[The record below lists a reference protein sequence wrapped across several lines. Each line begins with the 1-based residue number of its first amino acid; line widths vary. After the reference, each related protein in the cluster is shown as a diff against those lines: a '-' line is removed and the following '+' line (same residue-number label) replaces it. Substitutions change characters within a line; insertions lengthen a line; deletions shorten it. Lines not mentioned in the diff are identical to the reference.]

1 MRPTIGMVWAINGQI
16 MIYNGAAWVPVANLP
31 EEEDMADF
39 HVVHKSYNVNSKRLL
54 QRITAT
60 VNETAQ
66 EFIVQRTSALSRTY
80 DYSNLVEYLDA
91 FMEDLKEENVV
102 VHYDVV
108 GDFRNND
115 AEDVR
120 QGNILIELTFQQFN
134 CLNLTKVVFNLT
146 RV

>member
-1 MRPTIGMVWAINGQI
+1 
-16 MIYNGAAWVPVANLP
+16 MIYNGITWMPIANLP

-39 HVVHKSYNVNSKRLL
+39 RVVYKGYNVNSKRLL

-60 VNETAQ
+60 INETVQ
-66 EFIVQRTSALSRTY
+66 EFIPLRISALSKTY
-80 DYSNLVEYLDA
+80 DYSNLVEYLDAFMDA

-108 GDFRNND
+108 GDFRNNV

-120 QGNILIELTFQQFN
+120 QGKILIELTFQQFN
-134 CLNLTKVVFNLT
+134 CLNITKVVFNIT
-146 RV
+146 RI